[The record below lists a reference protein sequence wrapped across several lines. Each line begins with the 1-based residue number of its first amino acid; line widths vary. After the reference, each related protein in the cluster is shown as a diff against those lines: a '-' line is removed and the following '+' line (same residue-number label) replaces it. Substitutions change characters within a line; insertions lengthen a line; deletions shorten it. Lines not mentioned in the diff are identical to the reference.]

1 MMIKMNL
8 KGNFK
13 TVPEGERVLTIT
25 KAEAT
30 PSGKPD
36 KLKVTFQDSEGGFIN
51 SQYKFDISGALY
63 QMSMLVS
70 TALGLEDGD
79 EFDTKNDTPKLVGKK
94 VLCEVIHVEGT
105 RPNEDG
111 ELPVFANIKRILK
124 LVEEESD
131 SPRNSIASNDDDDL
145 D

>member
-8 KGNFK
+8 KSNFK

-25 KAEAT
+25 KAEVT

-51 SQYKFDISGALY
+51 SQYRFDISGALY
-63 QMSMLVS
+63 QMSILVS
-70 TALGLEDGD
+70 TALGLQDGD

-94 VLCEVIHVEGT
+94 LLCEVVHVEGT
-105 RPNEDG
+105 KPNDDG
-111 ELPVFANIKRILK
+111 KLPVFANIKRILE
-124 LVEEESD
+124 LVTDETD
-131 SPRNSIASNDDDDL
+131 SPRNSIANDDEDDL

>member
-1 MMIKMNL
+1 M
-8 KGNFK
+8 
-13 TVPEGERVLTIT
+13 
-25 KAEAT
+25 
-30 PSGKPD
+30 
-36 KLKVTFQDSEGGFIN
+36 
-51 SQYKFDISGALY
+51 
-63 QMSMLVS
+63 
-70 TALGLEDGD
+70 
-79 EFDTKNDTPKLVGKK
+79 
-94 VLCEVIHVEGT
+94 IHVEGT

>member
-25 KAEAT
+25 KAEVT

-79 EFDTKNDTPKLVGKK
+79 KFDTKNDTPKLVGKK

-105 RPNEDG
+105 RPNENG

-131 SPRNSIASNDDDDL
+131 SPRNIIANNDDDDL

>member
-105 RPNEDG
+105 RPNKDG

>member
-124 LVEEESD
+124 LVKEESD